1 MKILITGITGM
12 TGSYLAEYLL
22 KKESGAELYGT
33 IRWRSPRDNIASI
46 QNDLRLV
53 ECDIRDLSSVRRV
66 IETIKPD
73 IIFHLAAQS
82 NVYTSWHAPA
92 ETLTTN
98 IVGEL
103 NLLEAVRACNLNP
116 VIHIP
121 GSSEEYGMV
130 LPEELPVKETN
141 PLRPLSPYGVSKVGQ
156 DLLAYQYH
164 MSYGL
169 SIVRSRSFNHTAPRR
184 GDVFVEANFARQIAE
199 IEAGLAE
206 PILRVGNLNVRRDYT
221 DVRDMVRAY
230 WLLTQKGHPGE
241 VYNICSGRSLT
252 IQQIMEILIG
262 MSSSRIEP
270 RVENERLRPSD
281 APYIVGD
288 NSRFCDLTGWKAEIP
303 METTL
308 RDILDFWRLKVGR
321 KNGP

>member
-12 TGSYLAEYLL
+12 AGSYLAEYILTR
-22 KKESGAELYGT
+22 EPGAELYGT
-33 IRWRSPRDNIASI
+33 LRWRSPRDNIACI

-53 ECDIRDLSSVRRV
+53 ECDVRDLSSVQRV
-66 IETIKPD
+66 VETIQPE

-92 ETLTTN
+92 ETLMTN

-103 NLLEAVRACNLNP
+103 NLLEAVRTCKINP
-116 VIHIP
+116 IIHIP

-141 PLRPLSPYGVSKVGQ
+141 LLRPLSPYGVSKVGQ

-169 SIVRSRSFNHTAPRR
+169 STVRSRSFNHTGPRR

-199 IEAGLAE
+199 IEAGLSE
-206 PILRVGNLNVRRDYT
+206 PTLRVGNLTVQRDYT
-221 DVRDMVRAY
+221 DARDMVRAY
-230 WLLTQKGHPGE
+230 WLLVQKGRPGE
-241 VYNICSGRSLT
+241 VYNICSGRGRT
-252 IQQIMEILIG
+252 IKEIMEILLG
-262 MSSSRIEP
+262 MSSVKITP
-270 RVENERLRPSD
+270 LVESERLRPSD
-281 APYIVGD
+281 APTIVGD
-288 NSRFCDLTGWKAEIP
+288 STKFRELTGWKPEISL
-303 METTL
+303 EKTL
-308 RDILDFWRLKVGR
+308 KDILDYWRQRVGR
-321 KNGP
+321 KNG